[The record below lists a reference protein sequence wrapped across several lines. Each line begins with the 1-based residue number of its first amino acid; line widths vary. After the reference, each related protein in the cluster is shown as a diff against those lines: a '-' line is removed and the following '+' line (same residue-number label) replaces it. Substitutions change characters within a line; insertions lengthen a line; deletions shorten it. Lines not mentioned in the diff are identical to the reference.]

1 MSKFCSSCGAPLK
14 DDAKFCASCGNQV
27 SEEKKPSKPQ
37 ASPSAQPNSRFKDDV
52 TMQDIFLRKS
62 GRLNRLRYFKR
73 SLVIG
78 TAGIIVSLAIAAMF
92 TNPWGNM
99 SATGEVLDV
108 IASIFF
114 LVPSYFLDV
123 RRLQDMDQGPGLA
136 IASVIISFI
145 AISSQDQSIIGVAG
159 LAFMGIYL
167 YLLFREGTHGTNQY
181 GEDPLE

>member
-1 MSKFCSSCGAPLK
+1 L
-14 DDAKFCASCGNQV
+14 V
-27 SEEKKPSKPQ
+27 
-37 ASPSAQPNSRFKDDV
+37 
-52 TMQDIFLRKS
+52 RKVKS
-62 GRLNRLRYFKR
+62 HGYQQCTDRISVWLGHACRCR
-73 SLVIG
+73 LVIG

-145 AISSQDQSIIGVAG
+145 AISSQDQSVMGVAG
-159 LAFMGIYL
+159 LAFMGMYL